1 MARQRI
7 GILYG
12 TFDPVHSGHLR
23 AALSAL
29 DGGEVDQVFLV
40 PFTPG
45 PGACRCGP
53 EDRWIMVVAACSG
66 NRRLVPSR
74 AGLERSGE
82 MAKKELSRLFREEA
96 PKAGSLIIPEPDPAC
111 GFPDCLTPSFL
122 DVSTVEY
129 IRAKGLYQQN
139 RQIEQADSWLDSLF
153 AALNPHRFAHTLS
166 VAWMARHLAEVHGLD
181 ALKAEQAG
189 LLHDC
194 AKCLPLPEMQQI
206 AREYSLTDDPE
217 ILASGGLL
225 HSLVGARVARDQYGM
240 EDPEVLDAVASH
252 TTGAPGMSRLA
263 MCVCLADSIELRRD
277 PYPAL
282 EETRRIAEQSLEKAL
297 LMSLESSSA
306 YVRSRG
312 KLLHPRTLETIAWLK
327 TLPSLRGYHENEGE
341 HTDE

>member
-23 AALSAL
+23 AALSVL
-29 DGGEVDQVFLV
+29 DGGEADQVFLV
-40 PFTPG
+40 PFTPV
-45 PGACRCGP
+45 PDACRCGP
-53 EDRWIMVVAACSG
+53 EDRWKMVVAACSG
-66 NRRLVPSR
+66 DRRLVPSR
-74 AGLERSGE
+74 AALEHPGK
-82 MAKKELSRLFREEA
+82 MTKKEVSRLFREEA
-96 PKAGSLIIPEPDPAC
+96 PKADSLIIMEPDPAC

-129 IRAKGLYQQN
+129 IGAKGLY
-139 RQIEQADSWLDSLF
+139 RQTRRIEHADSWLDSLF

-166 VAWMARHLAEVHGLD
+166 VAWMARHLAGVHGLD

-194 AKCLPLPEMQQI
+194 AKCLPLSEMQQI
-206 AREYSLTDDPE
+206 AREYGLTEDPA
-217 ILASGGLL
+217 ILASSGLL

-240 EDPEVLDAVASH
+240 EDPEVLEAVAQH

-277 PYPAL
+277 PYPGL
-282 EETRRIAEQSLEKAL
+282 EETRRVAEQSLEKAL

-306 YVRSRG
+306 YVRARG

-327 TLPSLRGYHENEGE
+327 TIPALCVYNEDKGENA
-341 HTDE
+341 DE